1 MKTSQNYLS
10 TCSAYRFKPPKLI
23 DISAIE
29 EHTKGSESDKEN
41 TNKHITYVERLQN
54 EVCIIIFDGDLPIIH
69 YHWHFTLSQK

>member
-41 TNKHITYVERLQN
+41 TNEHITYVERLQN
-54 EVCIIIFDGDLPIIH
+54 EVCIIIFVGICKFP
-69 YHWHFTLSQK
+69 YKR